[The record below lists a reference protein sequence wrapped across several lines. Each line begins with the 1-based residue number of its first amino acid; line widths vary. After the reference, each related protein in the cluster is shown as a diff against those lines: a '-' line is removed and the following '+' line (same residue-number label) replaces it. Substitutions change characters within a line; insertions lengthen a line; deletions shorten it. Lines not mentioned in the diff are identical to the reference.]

1 MKKRLIIIGEKVHN
15 VGYRPFLLGIAES
28 LGIERF
34 YAENI
39 SIEGKQAIEV
49 LIDTSKDQLNNFIK
63 IINVQKPI
71 GAKVSKIDVQ
81 DYDGNIMNI
90 NSYYKYLTA
99 MQLVKVAN
107 IGVQMLN
114 KQDIMIEKQDLTI
127 EKQDLMLKKQDLM
140 LEKQDLMLEK
150 QDLMI
155 KKQDDLLGRQDQI
168 VAEIRSLR
176 DDLKTFLNERLLKLE
191 MEIAKI
197 KAKIGL

>member
-140 LEKQDLMLEK
+140 LEKQDLM
-150 QDLMI
+150 I

>member
-1 MKKRLIIIGEKVHN
+1 LKKRLIIIGEKVHN

-140 LEKQDLMLEK
+140 LEKQDLM
-150 QDLMI
+150 I